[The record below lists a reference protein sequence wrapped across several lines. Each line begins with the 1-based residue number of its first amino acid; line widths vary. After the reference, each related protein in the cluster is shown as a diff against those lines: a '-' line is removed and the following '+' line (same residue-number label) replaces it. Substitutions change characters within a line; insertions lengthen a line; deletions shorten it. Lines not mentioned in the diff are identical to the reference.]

1 MVWRTEN
8 DVDEDMEFKNDLS
21 ILFNL
26 RRYSAL

>member
-26 RRYSAL
+26 RGYSAL

>member
-1 MVWRTEN
+1 MGWRTEN

-26 RRYSAL
+26 RRYPAL